1 MERFIKVIVS
11 GLDNAGKTSI
21 LTALNKKYNFHKDII
36 SLTPTIR
43 VEYQATE
50 FLKNRVVFWDMG
62 GQEQY
67 RKLYEDK
74 QDLYFADTDLLLY
87 ILDIQDP
94 ERIETSLAYLD
105 MILKNFK
112 KHKMD
117 VPLILSFHKS
127 DPELLGNEQ
136 MIEQIE
142 ALRERILK
150 LYPSVKILFQQTSI
164 YDIISIVQLIS
175 YGFSVF
181 DERFFDLS
189 ELVEKYLKEFDS
201 ESLILFDK
209 NGIIISEYYTEII
222 APEIYVELIESLKEH
237 LFLLKRMQEESYE
250 TEYTFSSIGD
260 ELLSYLHRIEI
271 DSESF
276 FVSVVI
282 KEKLKEL
289 LLEKF
294 SEFTLELIELIK
306 PLIKR
311 R

>member
-1 MERFIKVIVS
+1 MDQLIKIIIA

-43 VEYQATE
+43 VDYQATE

-74 QDLYFADTDLLLY
+74 QEVYFTDTDLLIY
-87 ILDIQDP
+87 IVDIQDT

-112 KHKMD
+112 KNKID
-117 VPLILSFHKS
+117 VPLIISFHKF
-127 DPELLGNEQ
+127 DPEFMGNEEV
-136 MIEQIE
+136 IERTE
-142 ALRERILK
+142 ALREQILN
-150 LYPSVKILFQQTSI
+150 LYSSFKILFQQTSI

-189 ELVEKYLKEFDS
+189 ELLEKYLKEFDS

-209 NGIIISEYYTEII
+209 NGIIISEYYTEIVD
-222 APEIYVELIESLKEH
+222 PKIYVELIESLKEH

-250 TEYTFSSIGD
+250 TEYAFSSIGD

-289 LLEKF
+289 LLKKF
-294 SEFTLELIELIK
+294 SEFKLELIELIK